1 MRMYASMNA
10 VEHIR
15 KRVFKLK
22 QAPFAALAG
31 VSQPTVSRWEEDSLP
46 GSQPSRDE
54 MDRIRSAAHER
65 GLPWDD
71 SWFFQTFPDEPAE
84 QENAA

>member
-15 KRVFKLK
+15 KRIFKMK
-22 QAPFAALAG
+22 QAPFAEVAG
-31 VSQPTVSRWEEDSLP
+31 VSQPTVSRWEQEGLP
-46 GSQPSRDE
+46 GSQPSRAE
-54 MDRIRSAAHER
+54 MENIRSEAVKR

-71 SWFFQTFPDEPAE
+71 SWFFQTFPDDAE
-84 QENAA
+84 QESAA